1 MKQALDSLKAIQ
13 SEFFM
18 DSRWI
23 KRKEINPSDIGLISS
38 LKELQYINTT
48 VIQNSELTEL
58 YQLPLHSFPFLLV
71 PFHVHTCSSIVV

>member
-13 SEFFM
+13 SEFFI

-23 KRKEINPSDIGLISS
+23 KEINPSDIGLIAS